1 MNEYYFGDLN
11 RGIYIKVISKNISLA
26 KVLINMI
33 ISHSENY
40 EEMKELTIENLNM
53 EIDYKDYK
61 YMVCE
66 LYSDVRFSEEID
78 LSMPYK
84 LNYLNKI
91 NKYFIKN
98 RRGPD
103 KDIDYK
109 SSLLIYYRFY
119 PDSLNLSI
127 VLYSLNDEGDCGL
140 MISDSDGII
149 DYFESDRLNDFLE
162 KSRNLFTLGI
172 MGSMEYI
179 SLREFINDKMGI
191 FVKTI

>member
-1 MNEYYFGDLN
+1 MSEYYFGDLN

-40 EEMKELTIENLNM
+40 EEIKELTIENPNM
-53 EIDYKDYK
+53 VIDYKDYK
-61 YMVCE
+61 YMICE

-78 LSMPYK
+78 FSMPYK

-98 RRGPD
+98 RRGHY

-127 VLYSLNDEGDCGL
+127 ILYSLNDEGDCGL
-140 MISDSDGII
+140 MIADPEGII
-149 DYFESDRLNDFLE
+149 DYLESDRLNDFSE

-172 MGSMEYI
+172 MGSIEYI
-179 SLREFINDKMGI
+179 SLSEFINNKMVI
-191 FVKTI
+191 FTKTI

>member
-1 MNEYYFGDLN
+1 MSEYYFGDLN
-11 RGIYIKVISKNISLA
+11 KGIYIKVISKNISLA
-26 KVLINMI
+26 KVLINML
-33 ISHSENY
+33 ISHPENY

-66 LYSDVRFSEEID
+66 LYSDVRFSGEID

-84 LNYLNKI
+84 LNYLDKI

-127 VLYSLNDEGDCGL
+127 ILYSLNDEGDCGL

>member
-1 MNEYYFGDLN
+1 MSEYYFGDLN

-26 KVLINMI
+26 KVLINML

-40 EEMKELTIENLNM
+40 EEIKGLTIENLNM

-66 LYSDVRFSEEID
+66 LYSDVRVSEEID
-78 LSMPYK
+78 FSMLYK

-98 RRGPD
+98 RRGLY

-119 PDSLNLSI
+119 PESLNLSI
-127 VLYSLNDEGDCGL
+127 ILYSLNDEGDCGL
-140 MISDSDGII
+140 MIADPDGII

-172 MGSMEYI
+172 IGSLEYVNIMG
-179 SLREFINDKMGI
+179 FINDKMGI